1 MTRGRH
7 RRGTRLHGDAGMSM
21 IELITAMAV
30 SSILGAMT
38 LFVFV
43 SLNSASSSSVDRSLS
58 ATQARVILSSW
69 SGLLQVAESPLR
81 DTDEFPAF
89 EKITSTAVTF
99 YASVN
104 NRSTTSTAFTLPTRV
119 SLFTEDGDV
128 IEERFQPTATGW
140 PTTPTVRRVL
150 AESAQLHFDAVDAS
164 GVPVGQ
170 LGAGY
175 DTYCRT
181 TGSGST
187 LYSGLCSTAACA
199 ESAACAGVT
208 GADALLARVATVRI
222 SLTVTD
228 GRGTAHSYSSA
239 AGVTG

>member
-1 MTRGRH
+1 VTALRFH
-7 RRGTRLHGDAGMSM
+7 RRLQDDAGMSM

-38 LFVFV
+38 IFVFV

-58 ATQARVILSSW
+58 ATQARVVLSSW
-69 SGLLQVAESPLR
+69 SSLLQVAESPLR
-81 DTDEFPAF
+81 DVDEFPAF
-89 EKITSTAVTF
+89 EKITADAVTF
-99 YASVN
+99 YASVD
-104 NRSTTSTAFTLPTRV
+104 NRSTSSTTFGLPTRI
-119 SLFTEDGDV
+119 SLFTQDGDV

-140 PTTPTVRRVL
+140 PATPTVRRVL
-150 AESAQLHFDAVDAS
+150 AESAQLHFAAVDAS

-175 DTYCRT
+175 DSYCRT
-181 TGSGST
+181 TGSGSS
-187 LYSGLCSTAACA
+187 LYAGLCSV
-199 ESAACAGVT
+199 AACAGSSACAGVI

-222 SLTVTD
+222 SITVTD

-239 AGVTG
+239 SGVS